1 MPSKQ
6 LNIIKSPQGYDIWDS
21 WSVPFEDV
29 SLLFE
34 RFKGEIVYTKAVEA
48 IYQRYLWE
56 LTPTEQLGS
65 IPFEGAYFSRPP
77 KPHQIKYILASLL
90 RPRSMDLGTMGSGK
104 SYCALERARRFPF
117 ERCLIVGP
125 ANVVSLKR
133 KGWYDQVKLA
143 YGEHPL
149 MYRGSPAERAKLDIS
164 GSRFVLVSYD
174 LASEL
179 DPLLFDSYILDEA
192 QIFKNPET
200 DRYKGLQPIFLA
212 SWRRPDICFQVLT
225 GTPIGNHIH
234 TFWAIQHAVAPL
246 LAGSFDGFK
255 QTHEEVTKIGCRTTI
270 EKNIDGSVKARKQYY
285 VAESKLKNP
294 ELFEQKM
301 RATARRVSQDQVMNF
316 KRSIRFVDGNL
327 TDLQRDLYER
337 CRLNLIDPDQSKR
350 LNLRH
355 GETQM
360 LRLLQIS
367 EGPFNLREEFPE
379 LIMESWKLDYVIK
392 AILACKA
399 AGIKVVIWSRFAQG
413 IELLHKMFPND
424 SVMWRGT
431 VSKSGKDAAITAF
444 TGDDGDSDVR
454 EDYMKFA
461 RRHGWPWAPGEAS
474 VFLGVM
480 DFQSCLG
487 VNIQAAYYQIFMS
500 YSLSVVT
507 NIQTAAR
514 LIRLDQQAKE
524 VVSDIL
530 VSRNTWE
537 RQLYISILNKWK
549 ESEQALYGK
558 AVTTKNEYYQ
568 FLNLLKNNSQ
578 ERPRGADWL
587 YAPGLV

>member
-1 MPSKQ
+1 M
-6 LNIIKSPQGYDIWDS
+6 
-21 WSVPFEDV
+21 
-29 SLLFE
+29 
-34 RFKGEIVYTKAVEA
+34 EA
-48 IYQRYLWE
+48 LYQRYLWE
-56 LTPTEQLGS
+56 LIPTENLDS
-65 IPFEGAYFSRPP
+65 ISAEGEYFSRPP
-77 KPHQIKYILASLL
+77 KPHQIKYILAS
-90 RPRSMDLGTMGSGK
+90 RQRSRSMDCGTMGSGK

-143 YGEHPL
+143 FGETPL
-149 MYRGSPAERAKLDIS
+149 MYRGTPEERARLDVRS
-164 GSRFVLVSYD
+164 HRFVLVSYD
-174 LASEL
+174 LAAEL
-179 DPLLFDSYILDEA
+179 DPYLFDSYILDE
-192 QIFKNPET
+192 IHLLKNPET
-200 DRYKGLQPIFLA
+200 QRYKGMMPLILA
-212 SWRRPDICFQVLT
+212 SWRRSDICFQALT

-234 TFWAIQHAVAPL
+234 TFWAIQHMVAPL
-246 LAGSFDGFK
+246 LAGSFEGFK
-255 QTHEEVTKIGCRTTI
+255 QTHEEVTKIGCRTVI
-270 EKNIDGSVKARKQYY
+270 ETNVDGSVKARKLYY
-285 VAESKLKNP
+285 TAESKLKNP

-301 RATARRVSQDQVMNF
+301 LATARRVSQDEVMHF

-337 CRLNLIDPDQSKR
+337 CRLNLVDPDQSKR
-350 LNLRH
+350 LNLKN
-355 GETQM
+355 GEIQM

-379 LIMESWKLDYVIK
+379 LILESWKLDYTIK
-392 AILACKA
+392 AILACLA
-399 AGIKVVIWSRFAQG
+399 AGIKIVVWSRFAQG

-444 TGDDGDSDVR
+444 TGDDGDSAVR
-454 EDYMKFA
+454 DDYMRFA
-461 RRHGWPWAPGEAS
+461 RRNNWPFEPGQAN

-500 YSLSVVT
+500 YSLSVTT

-514 LIRLDQQAKE
+514 LIRLDQQASE

-568 FLNLLKNNSQ
+568 FLNLLKNGSS

-587 YAPGLV
+587 YAPGVV